1 MTYYVTVT
9 HIPGTP
15 LLSFSTLACPE
26 WSPLEVV
33 TRAADM
39 GFGGIE
45 WRGGPDGHAGPH
57 LAPVDRL
64 AVRRAMDERGLVAV
78 SVTTYTDFVH
88 PDEAVRAASVTELVE
103 HAAVAVALGAPLLRA
118 FLGERS
124 DDAPLSELLDR
135 AAAGLLAAEAAIAGS
150 GVAIAGSGVAIAGSG
165 VAIAGSGVAI
175 AIEPHDDFLA
185 SSIMAS
191 LLERIG
197 GPGIGVIWD
206 AGNTWS
212 LGERPETGL
221 DLLRP
226 WLRYIQIKDGTG
238 LLPDWHLTPIGE
250 GEVPIADA
258 FAWLAKS
265 GLALPVSI
273 EWERP
278 WHPELPPASVALPA
292 GLAHLQSLVDV
303 TYPGAQEGP

>member
-9 HIPGTP
+9 DRRNAP

-33 TRAADM
+33 TRAAEM

-57 LAPVDRL
+57 LAPDHRL
-64 AVRRAMDERGLVAV
+64 AVRGAMDEHGLVAV

-88 PDEAVRAASVTELVE
+88 PDEAVRAASVMELVE
-103 HAAVAVALGAPLLRA
+103 HAAVAVALGAPALRA

-150 GVAIAGSGVAIAGSG
+150 GVAIA
-165 VAIAGSGVAI
+165 
-175 AIEPHDDFLA
+175 IEPHDDFLA
-185 SSIMAS
+185 SSIIAP

-197 GPGIGVIWD
+197 GAGIGVIWD

-212 LGERPETGL
+212 VGERPETGL

-226 WLRYIQIKDGTG
+226 WLRYIQVKDGTG

-265 GLALPVSI
+265 GLTLPVSI

-292 GLAHLQSLVDV
+292 GLAHLRSLVDV